1 MSLFEIA
8 GVSLYYHVPNPQF
21 RSTSGSTSG
30 QVSGL
35 TTNSAVR
42 KKDDSVDLKAT
53 LASAFHYCAS
63 HSLVLPLPQSEDGNE
78 DFARLGSMLNFDCIC
93 LVRVFKWTILSKSKR
108 TSMGRFGWPKN

>member
-1 MSLFEIA
+1 MKYFTILKKNVIFIKIAFEHLDVYLNLNNRFLKNA
-8 GVSLYYHVPNPQF
+8 
-21 RSTSGSTSG
+21 TT
-30 QVSGL
+30 SGL
-35 TTNSAVR
+35 TTTSALR

-93 LVRVFKWTILSKSKR
+93 LVRVLNKDYPE
-108 TSMGRFGWPKN
+108 PK